1 MGRPEIVEKV
11 VDKKEEE
18 VTEKVSDVVTTRP
31 FLISATALVG
41 AGGLALAEPEE
52 GSMLAVLQPYAPAV
66 ASLAGS
72 FLVGY
77 IVGKVARR
85 KLKNVI
91 IVGTIVVVA
100 VTLLTKFGV
109 IGPAADQWV
118 DSSVGWLD
126 ENMDKGRA
134 YLSALLPS
142 AAAAASG
149 MYLGFRKKKLPG

>member
-1 MGRPEIVEKV
+1 VSGPEILGKV

-18 VTEKVSDVVTTRP
+18 VTEKVSDVVATKP

-41 AGGLALAEPEE
+41 AGGLTLAEPDQ
-52 GSMLAVLQPYAPAV
+52 GTVLAMLQPYAPAL

-72 FLVGY
+72 FLVGF
-77 IVGKVARR
+77 IVGKIARR
-85 KLKNVI
+85 KFRYVI
-91 IVGTIVVVA
+91 IAGGIVVVA

-118 DSSVGWLD
+118 DSSVGWIN

-142 AAAAASG
+142 ATAAAGG

>member
-1 MGRPEIVEKV
+1 MSGPEILEKV

-18 VTEKVSDVVTTRP
+18 VTEKASDVVASKP
-31 FLISATALVG
+31 FLISATALIG
-41 AGGLALAEPEE
+41 AGGLALSEPEQ
-52 GSMLAVLQPYAPAV
+52 GSMLAVLQPYAPAL

-72 FLVGY
+72 FLIGY
-77 IVGKVARR
+77 IAGKVARR
-85 KLKNVI
+85 KLSHVI
-91 IVGTIVVVA
+91 IAGGIVIA
-100 VTLLTKFGV
+100 AITLLTKFGV

-118 DSSVGWLD
+118 DSSVGWLN